1 MVCHN
6 SRGQRNNRTYTI
18 GSVTLLLNCRPPTPL
33 VAMGGNTPRAAFVM
47 LSTAPDGY
55 IPPNPPLSGSRVE
68 PDHGLNGGTHLVQ
81 TYDPGHS
88 LSHSISTDYVP
99 GIQWSQD
106 WADN

>member
-1 MVCHN
+1 MGH
-6 SRGQRNNRTYTI
+6 
-18 GSVTLLLNCRPPTPL
+18 VTLPFNRRPPTPL

-55 IPPNPPLSGSRVE
+55 IPPNPPLPGSRVE
-68 PDHGLNGGTHLVQ
+68 PDHGLNVGTHLVQ